1 MKKAFCLILCAIYIF
16 SMSGCGSFFVDEE
29 YEIYS
34 ETVDTLLTALEN
46 QDADAIY
53 NLFSPAVRREDEDL
67 KEKIQELLSIY
78 DGPTEQ
84 IGDISCLAGGAS
96 YEDGMRSKDCGTRFP
111 IFSDGK
117 YYWIDME
124 LMYVNTF
131 DKSQVGVTCL
141 EFFSAEAFY
150 ELWSYPGEYT
160 QPPKGLNLYI
170 KDVAEYN
177 IVSINNYPFN
187 IIHTNTVDLDEV
199 RTFFETSTSTDA
211 FVAQFGEPS
220 ASCEEHTTLIYC
232 LPTQDGEERYLDIGH
247 ADGQIYACGIYGNF
261 GYIDTVFEEE

>member
-1 MKKAFCLILCAIYIF
+1 
-16 SMSGCGSFFVDEE
+16 VDEE

-53 NLFSPAVRREDEDL
+53 NLFSPAVQQEDKDL
-67 KEKIQELLSIY
+67 KDKIQELMSIY

-84 IGDISCLAGGAS
+84 IGEILLAGDYLQEYGKE
-96 YEDGMRSKDCGTRFP
+96 YRSAYTTFP
-111 IFSDGK
+111 VLSDGE
-117 YYWIDME
+117 YYWIYME

-131 DKSQVGVTCL
+131 DESQVGVTRL
-141 EFFSAEAFY
+141 EFNSAEAHY
-150 ELWSYPGEYT
+150 EYWSGLMDFPEEAN
-160 QPPKGLNLYI
+160 GLNLYI
-170 KDVAEYN
+170 KDVPEYN

-199 RTFFETSTSTDA
+199 RTFFETSTSADA

-220 ASCEEHTTLIYC
+220 ASCEEPTTLIYC

-247 ADGQIYACGIYGNF
+247 ADGQIYDCGIYSNF